1 MRPPA
6 YLLLPILGTLV
17 LVAVVLGTWLWPEPD
32 VPEHSLPPVAQ
43 PAPAAVAPAPPPP
56 AFNPPA
62 PRPVVRAK
70 PARPVQPPQQQLS
83 AVPRP
88 VEPEGVPAPPAPPP
102 GAAPQRQVAELTP
115 EKQAE
120 VNQMWLTLREHTAEN
135 ALEGIRE
142 LERQRDEAQ
151 ARGDQV
157 EVDRL
162 EQLIMAQREGVE
174 ELRGTRPPKSYPSRF
189 APRVPVEPP
198 RQ

>member
-17 LVAVVLGTWLWPEPD
+17 LVAVVLGAWLWPEPA
-32 VPEHSLPPVAQ
+32 VPAHGLPPAQ
-43 PAPAAVAPAPPPP
+43 LAPAAVAPAPPPP
-56 AFNPPA
+56 ALNPPP
-62 PRPVVRAK
+62 PRSVVRTE
-70 PARPVQPPQQQLS
+70 PARPAQPPP
-83 AVPRP
+83 AVVPRP
-88 VEPEGVPAPPAPPP
+88 MESEGVPSPPAPPP
-102 GAAPQRQVAELTP
+102 APAPVDQAAELTP

-120 VNQMWLTLREHTAEN
+120 VDQMWRTVKERTAEHV
-135 ALEGIRE
+135 LEQIQQ

-162 EQLIMAQREGVE
+162 EQLITAQREGVE
-174 ELRGTRPPKSYPSRF
+174 ELRGMRPPKSYPSRF
-189 APRVPVEPP
+189 APGVPVEPP